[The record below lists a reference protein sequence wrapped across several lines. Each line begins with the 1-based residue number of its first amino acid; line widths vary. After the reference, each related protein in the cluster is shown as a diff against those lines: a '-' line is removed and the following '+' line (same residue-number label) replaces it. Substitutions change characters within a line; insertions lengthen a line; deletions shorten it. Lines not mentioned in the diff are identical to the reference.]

1 MGKKVLP
8 KKYLKFYLDLKYPKM
23 ATSEQGCEVACV
35 LVLKSMCPF
44 TSQKCLS
51 VPRIALLFSRSDLLF
66 PGIALLFSRSALLFP
81 GIALLFSRSAL
92 LFPRSAFLFL
102 ENALLFSRIAF

>member
-1 MGKKVLP
+1 MGKNVLP
-8 KKYLKFYLDLKYPKM
+8 KKYLKFYLDLKYPKI

-51 VPRIALLFSRSDLLF
+51 VLR
-66 PGIALLFSRSALLFP
+66 IALLFSRSALLFP
-81 GIALLFSRSAL
+81 GIALLFSRSVFL
-92 LFPRSAFLFL
+92 LSRSAFLFL
-102 ENALLFSRIAF
+102 KNSLLFSKVAL